1 MDYIKESLGN
11 KAQHFGK
18 NTALIDCLR
27 IVIMDKRWMRRTFST
42 KIVSFCS
49 IIALSSP
56 LLNDFTFFWSLKSAP
71 VTEQRIC
78 TKIKEAFQSTKIT
91 TLNSSQLTNNPSPEI
106 AAFTTD
112 IAIGLHRTNFG
123 DRNWGFV
130 QQSGVTGIQQ
140 CLFCMPAVH
149 RHTQVKHS
157 QDLSI

>member
-1 MDYIKESLGN
+1 MDYLKESLGN
-11 KAQHFGK
+11 KEQHFGK

-27 IVIMDKRWMRRTFST
+27 IVIMDKRWMRWTFST

-49 IIALSSP
+49 VIALRP
-56 LLNDFTFFWSLKSAP
+56 PFLNDFTFFWSFNQSSAP

-91 TLNSSQLTNNPSPEI
+91 TLNSSQPTNNPSPEI

-123 DRNWGFV
+123 DRNGGFV

-140 CLFCMPAVH
+140 SLFCMPAVH
-149 RHTQVKHS
+149 THK
-157 QDLSI
+157 